1 MSEVALKNL
10 AEIERNGVAP
20 EKIGGGTRYLG
31 LEHIESGGRILGS
44 ETVET
49 GDLASTKFRF
59 TPDHLLFGKLRP
71 YLAKIALPDFAGICS
86 TDILPVRPGPELD
99 RRYLAFF
106 LRQPS
111 IVDLASSRATGANLP
126 RLSPKALGEIEI
138 PWRPLPEQR
147 RIAAILA
154 QADALRCLRRQSLS
168 HLSDLGQAIFFKMFG
183 DVAANSRRWD
193 ERHVLNDVAYVSS
206 GITKGRKANGKV
218 MREVP
223 YLAVSNVQDGQVRLD
238 VVKTIEA
245 TDAEIQRYAL
255 QPNDIVL
262 TEGGDPDKLGRGGIW
277 RGEIA
282 ECIHQNHV
290 FRVRLTDPDMRPLF
304 LSRLI
309 GSERGKRYFL
319 RSAKQ
324 TTGIASINMTQ
335 LKNFPLL
342 SPPNEIQLEFEANM
356 GRLNKEM
363 KRAKLAYEASE
374 HLFASLQHRAFRGE
388 L

>member
-1 MSEVALKNL
+1 VKVTAGQ
-10 AEIERNGVAP
+10 AAP
-20 EKIGGGTRYLG
+20 PADAFGQAGTPFIRAGSVEGLMTRANWSD
-31 LEHIESGGRILGS
+31 LEHLSEASARKRGMKLFPADTILFAKSGMSATLGRVFRTDRPAYIVS
-44 ETVET
+44 H
-49 GDLASTKFRF
+49 LAALQPVGKADPAFLKHWLIHFGTQ
-59 TPDHLLFGKLRP
+59 HLIKDP
-71 YLAKIALPDFAGICS
+71 AY
-86 TDILPVRPGPELD
+86 
-99 RRYLAFF
+99 
-106 LRQPS
+106 PS
-111 IVDLASSRATGANLP
+111 IRLAD
-126 RLSPKALGEIEI
+126 IEEM
-138 PWRPLPEQR
+138 PFPNMPMPEQR
-147 RIAAILA
+147 RIAAILD
-154 QADALRCLRRQSLS
+154 QADALRGLRRQSLS
-168 HLSDLGQAIFFKMFG
+168 RLSDLGQAIFFEMFG
-183 DVAANSRRWD
+183 DVAANSRGWD
-193 ERHVLNDVAYVSS
+193 EGYVLNDVAYVSS

-255 QPNDIVL
+255 EPNDIVL

-290 FRVRLTDPDMRPLF
+290 FRVRLTDPNMRPLF

-342 SPPNEIQLEFEANM
+342 SPPKEIQLEFEANM

-363 KRAKLAYEASE
+363 KRAKLAYEVSE